1 VHTEKEKTV
10 RIRLKSEERIFQG
23 TAKQIV
29 QQMKE
34 TAQRADH
41 LTLDAYV
48 DWCAQNGAVMGHDV
62 KIEGQD
68 EDARCASLVS
78 EMVRLGIA
86 EKL

>member
-1 VHTEKEKTV
+1 
-10 RIRLKSEERIFQG
+10 
-23 TAKQIV
+23 
-29 QQMKE
+29 
-34 TAQRADH
+34 
-41 LTLDAYV
+41 
-48 DWCAQNGAVMGHDV
+48 MGHDV